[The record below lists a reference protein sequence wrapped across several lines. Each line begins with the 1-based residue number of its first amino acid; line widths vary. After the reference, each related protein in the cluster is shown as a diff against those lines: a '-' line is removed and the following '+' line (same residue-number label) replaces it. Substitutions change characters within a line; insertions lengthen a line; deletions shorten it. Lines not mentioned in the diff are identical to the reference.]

1 MRIMRQ
7 VEEIRLSLLFL
18 EKKIDVTELIKGLSK
33 TAEAILSA
41 SVEELGGNLAIVGFG
56 KLGGREITF
65 NSDIDIIFASPDN
78 VKEEQTKIAEKLL
91 RLLLSYTREGIAYKV
106 DTRLRPDG
114 TKGTLVSSVDALR
127 DYYSGNA
134 AFWEF
139 QALLKARPVAGDIK
153 TGECF
158 IDMAKDILIK
168 HGHMVSASDIRAMRE
183 RIQKELAKETEGYDI
198 KLGFG
203 GLEEL
208 EFTVQ
213 YLQLKNCNKFPS
225 LLVHGTLDAIQ
236 RLEQSGITNKSDAGF
251 MKKAY
256 VFYRTIESYLRL
268 REKDVLKK
276 SDADILSAV
285 AEFLGFKDGEELIE
299 HLEETRGKVRDVY
312 DELVV

>member
-1 MRIMRQ
+1 MLKRNRQ
-7 VEEIRLSLLFL
+7 RLL
-18 EKKIDVTELIKGLSK
+18 K
-33 TAEAILSA
+33 
-41 SVEELGGNLAIVGFG
+41 
-56 KLGGREITF
+56 
-65 NSDIDIIFASPDN
+65 
-78 VKEEQTKIAEKLL
+78 KLL

-114 TKGTLVSSVDALR
+114 TKGALVSSVNALR

-168 HGHMVSASDIRAMRE
+168 HGSMISASDIRAMRE
-183 RIQKELAKETEGYDI
+183 RIQKELSKETEGKDRLATSYDI

-213 YLQLKNCNKFPS
+213 YLQLKNCNKYPS
-225 LLVHGTLDAIQ
+225 LLVQGTLDAIG
-236 RLEQSGITNKSDAGF
+236 RLEQSGTINKSDAGF

-256 VFYRTIESYLRL
+256 VFFRTLESYLRL

-276 SDADILSAV
+276 ATWI
-285 AEFLGFKDGEELIE
+285 
-299 HLEETRGKVRDVY
+299 Y
-312 DELVV
+312 